1 MIPKP
6 ILFPPTRIHLRMHHR
21 PILASVVIL
30 VTRVDLDVFKL
41 YRHRYLNPS
50 DQVLVHH
57 PLARPAQGL
66 AARSELRYRYFV
78 FALYSSLEIATKIDV
93 VFLI

>member
-21 PILASVVIL
+21 AILAPIVIL
-30 VTRVDLDVFKL
+30 VARVDLDLFKL

-50 DQVLVHH
+50 DQVLVNH
-57 PLARPAQGL
+57 PLARPTLGL

-78 FALYSSLEIATKIDV
+78 IAHIKHIPHR
-93 VFLI
+93 